1 MIEGRVAP
9 GGFGRSDEGARG
21 RLTRV
26 ALCAVLLFV
35 ALAIPAIALAA
46 EVPPHVTTEEGPD
59 ACAMCHRAHT
69 APGVVARSQFGSWET
84 TGSALVI
91 ADPSSNSG
99 DAALCLT
106 CHGVEG
112 FGSRLV
118 VQDDF
123 IRDSAHT
130 LLPDASRYE
139 EVPDK
144 QCSSCHD
151 AHGSEKRDD
160 GTPFPGLLRAFT
172 EGGDPVYAGEEYCA
186 TCHYDDRDQY
196 DNRFDGLSIYEQ
208 TAHFGLPYPASGT
221 DVTCSNCHASHGSDV
236 APLIAAEIVPPVVAP
251 AIPETATIT
260 ANDRTL
266 CYACHTVAQA
276 TWLGKDVYDD
286 EATETVHGSSSFEVS
301 VTAEYASVE
310 TTRLAGECQSCHNP
324 MGSDNGD
331 GKPIA
336 KLAEFEG
343 RELCYSCHNEDNAAD
358 ITDMKSFGV
367 FPDDI
372 AGEPELVVAWDP
384 ANLPAAYGGLHV
396 YTRAF
401 GDDTAPYGLEGP
413 RRYKPTTGLT
423 PPRTGAIAYGD
434 IDVSGETAL
443 VVADPATPVLRVFR
457 PSKLAGLV
465 EDEGVNGSITA
476 TATALAVGDFVV
488 DPDGLPE
495 VAALS
500 AEAGGESFLRLYRWK
515 ANGLSG
521 SLDPVASYPVGWDA
535 TGLAAGNLGPGKENA
550 LVVTARSAESMEST
564 GAVFVL
570 YRGDDDSEL
579 TADDPFFTVVPGPR
593 GPSIGPVLNGQPGI
607 IVANAGAG
615 VPSISVYSPTGG
627 SHDEYQVFG
636 GGVAWETIVGDFMS
650 GGGTGVA
657 VAVRSETGDNAVS
670 TFAANGASLANRV
683 DVPTGARSATSSLA
697 LGGLTAN
704 TTQIVVGN
712 AGLLSRVEGQSVS
725 PSTQVITANGSG
737 FEISD
742 PRWAGGAELAGGTPA
757 LAVVDLGPVGRS
769 RHPASAIEG
778 AHVSTETAGFDRHA
792 ECVDCHN
799 VHAATVEPANNAPF
813 AYGAIAGTWGLD
825 VVTDALVEVVEREYE
840 MCFKCH
846 ATADWGYSP
855 RDIASE
861 LDSGNAGF
869 HPVMDASSDPV
880 SPATL
885 VNGWEP
891 GSRMYCIDC
900 HGNAGAGPTGPHVS
914 PEAPLLSRPY
924 IGSDPDDD
932 GMLCYACHAYREYHA
947 NPGPPITPLGTGSL
961 FYDKTDTLDEPHLH
975 KRHVGLHG
983 LGCETCH
990 VSHGGI
996 NYRLIRDDVDW
1007 VDVTDGGACYT
1018 SCHGPGTVNAYSR
1031 TEPESGVDPS
1041 SVEVLGSFDDA
1052 YTPTVSLIH
1061 FQDGVNLTVREKA
1074 GSTQPVLR
1082 VEVGFAGVTAT
1093 PARLELYGWYN
1104 GPGTP
1109 HTVNVQAR
1117 DYTAGAG
1124 AFVTIGQLL
1133 PALGPAAHSY
1143 ALDPAYVSG
1152 GQVLIRIDH
1161 ASQGNSGHYLHLDRV
1176 WLD

>member
-1 MIEGRVAP
+1 
-9 GGFGRSDEGARG
+9 
-21 RLTRV
+21 
-26 ALCAVLLFV
+26 
-35 ALAIPAIALAA
+35 
-46 EVPPHVTTEEGPD
+46 
-59 ACAMCHRAHT
+59 
-69 APGVVARSQFGSWET
+69 
-84 TGSALVI
+84 
-91 ADPSSNSG
+91 
-99 DAALCLT
+99 
-106 CHGVEG
+106 
-112 FGSRLV
+112 
-118 VQDDF
+118 
-123 IRDSAHT
+123 
-130 LLPDASRYE
+130 
-139 EVPDK
+139 
-144 QCSSCHD
+144 
-151 AHGSEKRDD
+151 
-160 GTPFPGLLRAFT
+160 
-172 EGGDPVYAGEEYCA
+172 
-186 TCHYDDRDQY
+186 
-196 DNRFDGLSIYEQ
+196 
-208 TAHFGLPYPASGT
+208 
-221 DVTCSNCHASHGSDV
+221 
-236 APLIAAEIVPPVVAP
+236 
-251 AIPETATIT
+251 
-260 ANDRTL
+260 
-266 CYACHTVAQA
+266 
-276 TWLGKDVYDD
+276 
-286 EATETVHGSSSFEVS
+286 

-331 GKPIA
+331 GVPIA
-336 KLAEFEG
+336 KLAELEG
-343 RELCYSCHNEDNAAD
+343 RELCYSCHKENDD
-358 ITDMKSFGV
+358 GITDMASYGV
-367 FPDDI
+367 FPEDV

-384 ANLPAAYGGLHV
+384 ENLPAAYGGVHV

-401 GDDTAPYGLEGP
+401 GDDTAPYDLEGP
-413 RRYKPTTGLT
+413 RRYRPTTGST
-423 PPRTGAIAYGD
+423 PPRTGAIAYGR
-434 IDVSGETAL
+434 IDGTDDNAL
-443 VVADPATPVLRVFR
+443 VVADPGAPVLRVFR
-457 PSKLAGLV
+457 EDPLAGLA
-465 EDEGVNGSITA
+465 EDAQAYGIGIEA

-488 DPDGLPE
+488 DVNGLPE
-495 VAALS
+495 VAALCV
-500 AEAGGESFLRLYRWK
+500 ETGGASHLRLYRWK

-607 IVANAGAG
+607 IVANAGAV

-670 TFAANGASLANRV
+670 TFAAYGASLVNRV

-725 PSTQVITANGSG
+725 PSTQVITWNGTG
-737 FEISD
+737 FEITP
-742 PRWAGGAELAGGTPA
+742 PRWSGGTELAGGTPA

-769 RHPASAIEG
+769 RHPASAIKG

-799 VHAATVEPANNAPF
+799 VHAATAEPADDAPF
-813 AYGAIAGTWGLD
+813 AYGAIAGTFGLD
-825 VVTDALVEVVEREYE
+825 VATDSLVEVVEREYE

-846 ATADWGYSP
+846 ASADWGFSP
-855 RDIASE
+855 RDIAGE

-869 HPVMDASSDPV
+869 HPVIDASSDPV
-880 SPATL
+880 NPATL

-900 HGNAGAGPTGPHVS
+900 HGNAGAGPEGPHVS

-924 IGSDPDDD
+924 IGSDPGDD
-932 GMLCYACHAYREYHA
+932 GMLCYGCHAYREYHA
-947 NPGPPITPLGTGSL
+947 DPGPPITPLGTGSL

-990 VSHGGI
+990 VSHGGV
-996 NYRLIRDDVDW
+996 NYRLIREDVDW
-1007 VDVTDGGACYT
+1007 VEVADGGACYT

-1031 TEPESGVDPS
+1031 TEPVSGVDPS
-1041 SVEVLGSFDDA
+1041 SVEVLGSFDGA

-1061 FQDGVNLTVREKA
+1061 FQDGVDLTVREKA
-1074 GSTQPVLR
+1074 GPTQPVLQ
-1082 VEVGFAGVTAT
+1082 VEVRFDGVTGT
-1093 PARLELYGWYN
+1093 PANLQLYGWYQ
-1104 GPGTP
+1104 GPGGIE
-1109 HTVNVQAR
+1109 HTVNVLAW
-1117 DYTAGAG
+1117 DYSTG
-1124 AFVTIGQLL
+1124 AFVPIGPL
-1133 PALGPAAHSY
+1133 PRGTEAALRSY
-1143 ALDPAYVSG
+1143 SLDDGDVDYVSAS
-1152 GQVLIRIDH
+1152 GQMRILIDH
-1161 ASQGNSGHYLHLDRV
+1161 ESGGSSNHYLHLDRV
-1176 WLD
+1176 WLSYY

>member
-1 MIEGRVAP
+1 M
-9 GGFGRSDEGARG
+9 
-21 RLTRV
+21 RV
-26 ALCAVLLFV
+26 ALGAVLLAAVLLVPGV
-35 ALAIPAIALAA
+35 ALAADQ
-46 EVPPHVTTEEGPD
+46 PPHVTTEEGPD

-69 APGVVARSQFGSWET
+69 ARGVVARSQSGSWDT

-91 ADPSSNSG
+91 ADPSSNAG

-106 CHGVEG
+106 CHGIEG
-112 FGSRLV
+112 FGSRLI

-160 GTPFPGLLRAFT
+160 GTPFPGLLRALT
-172 EGGDPVYAGEEYCA
+172 EDGDPFYAGEAYCA
-186 TCHYDDRDQY
+186 TCHYDARDDY
-196 DNRFDGLSIYEQ
+196 NNRFDGLSIYEQ

-221 DVTCSNCHASHGSDV
+221 QITCSNCHASHGSDV

-260 ANDRTL
+260 ANDRTV
-266 CYACHTVAQA
+266 CYACHADAQA
-276 TWLGKDVYDD
+276 TWLGREAYDD
-286 EATETVHGSSSFEVS
+286 EATETVHGSSDVALP
-301 VTAEYASVE
+301 VTAEYASEE

-324 MGSDNGD
+324 MGSDNGE
-331 GKPIA
+331 GAPIA

-343 RELCYSCHNEDNAAD
+343 RELCYSCHNEENAAD

-372 AGEPELVVAWDP
+372 AGEPELVVSWDP

-401 GDDTAPYGLEGP
+401 GDDEAPYGLEGP
-413 RRYKPTTGLT
+413 RRYKPTTGLN

-465 EDEGVNGSITA
+465 EDEGVNGSIIA
-476 TATALAVGDFVV
+476 TATALAVGDFAVNG
-488 DPDGLPE
+488 DGGLPE

-500 AEAGGESFLRLYRWK
+500 VEAGGESFVRLYRWK

-521 SLDPVASYPVGWDA
+521 SFDPVASYPVGWDA
-535 TGLAAGNLGPGKENA
+535 TGLAAGNLGTDKENA
-550 LVVTARSAESMEST
+550 LVVTARSEEATDSA

-570 YRGDDDSEL
+570 YRGNDDSGL
-579 TADDPFFTVVPGPR
+579 TVEDPFPTVAAGPR
-593 GPSIGPVLNGQPGI
+593 GPSIGPVLNGEPGI
-607 IVANAGAG
+607 VVANAGAT
-615 VPSISVYSPTGG
+615 VPSISVYSPDGD
-627 SHDEYQVFG
+627 SHEKYPVFDD
-636 GGVAWETIVGDFMS
+636 GGVAWETVVGDFMS
-650 GGGTGVA
+650 GGATGVA
-657 VAVRSETGDNAVS
+657 VAVRSENGNNAVS
-670 TFAANGASLANRV
+670 IFPAVGAELGTSTDVLTGASY
-683 DVPTGARSATSSLA
+683 ATSSLA
-697 LGGLTAN
+697 VGSLTAD

-712 AGLLSRVEGQSVS
+712 AGVLSHVEGESVY
-725 PSTQVITANGSG
+725 PSTQVITWTGSS
-737 FEISD
+737 FQIT
-742 PRWAGGAELAGGTPA
+742 PARPAGGTELAGNTPA

-799 VHAATVEPANNAPF
+799 VHAATAEPADNAPF

-825 VVTDALVEVVEREYE
+825 VASDSLVEVVEREYE

-846 ATADWGYSP
+846 ASADWGFSP
-855 RDIASE
+855 RNIAIE

-869 HPVMDASSDPV
+869 HPVMDASSKPV
-880 SPATL
+880 NQATL
-885 VNGWEP
+885 VNGWQP
-891 GSRMYCIDC
+891 GSQMYCIDC
-900 HGNAGAGPTGPHVS
+900 HGNAGAGPEGPHVS

-924 IGSDPDDD
+924 IGSTPDDD
-932 GMLCYACHAYREYHA
+932 EMLCYGCHKYAEYHA
-947 NPGPPITPLGTGSL
+947 DPGPPIVPLGTGSL
-961 FYDKTDTLDEPHLH
+961 FYDNTLDEPHLH
-975 KRHVGLHG
+975 KKHVGLHG

-990 VSHGGI
+990 VSHGGK

-1007 VDVTDGGACYT
+1007 VEVTDGGACYT

-1041 SVEVLGSFDDA
+1041 SVEVRGSFDGA
-1052 YTPTVSLIH
+1052 YVPTVSLIH

-1074 GSTQPVLR
+1074 GTVQPVLQ
-1082 VEVGFAGVTAT
+1082 VEIAFAGVTET
-1093 PARLELYGWYN
+1093 PARLELHGWYD
-1104 GPGTP
+1104 GPGIT
-1109 HTVNVQAR
+1109 HTVNVQAW
-1117 DYTAGAG
+1117 DYDQSE
-1124 AFVTIGQLL
+1124 FVTIGQLP
-1133 PALGPAAHSY
+1133 PALAPSAHYWY
-1143 ALDPAYVSG
+1143 ALGSSAYVSG
-1152 GQVLIRIDH
+1152 GNQMLIRIDH

-1176 WLD
+1176 WLSY